1 MIETILTDKT
11 ISIEIIN
18 DLLIKKGFNIKS
30 FNSKLG
36 LTLINDIHIA
46 ISLTD
51 NNKLLSIFS
60 TYYLLVPYDQFDML
74 NLLQNINNDNKYLKA
89 TIEDEEQD
97 MEIELSFRVNIEGG
111 ITTSFL
117 LGSLECFIKEFI
129 LLKEQKL

>member
-18 DLLIKKGFNIKS
+18 DLLIKKGFKIKS

>member
-1 MIETILTDKT
+1 MMETILTDKT
-11 ISIEIIN
+11 ISIELIN
-18 DLLIKKGFNIKS
+18 ELLIKKGFKIKS

-60 TYYLLVPYDQFDML
+60 TYYLLMPYDQFDML
-74 NLLQNINNDNKYLKA
+74 NLLQYINDNNKYLKA

-97 MEIELSFRVNIEGG
+97 MEIELGFSINIEGG
-111 ITTSFL
+111 ITPSFL
-117 LGSLECFIKEFI
+117 LRNLECFIEEFFI
-129 LLKEQKL
+129 LKELKL

>member
-1 MIETILTDKT
+1 MVETILTDKT

-18 DLLIKKGFNIKS
+18 DLLIKKGFKINN

-36 LTLINDIHIA
+36 LTCINDIA

-51 NNKLLSIFS
+51 NNKLMSIFS

-74 NLLQNINNDNKYLKA
+74 NLLQYINNDNKYLKA

-111 ITTSFL
+111 ELRFHSY
-117 LGSLECFIKEFI
+117 
-129 LLKEQKL
+129 